1 MIQSERGIT
10 MRKKYGTFNSKTGQ
24 PTVTDDLKLINGIG
38 PAVEKRL
45 HGVGIFTFAQL
56 AVLSSAD
63 IAAAVADLN
72 GLSAERITKQDWLGQ
87 ARKLVPESV
96 QNEAQQA
103 SILYLGSEKSAS
115 PLTGK
120 PMLTGTLL
128 VPKMEIKGV
137 ASTGHRRSLVHNEP
151 FDVNLFLDLS
161 ELLIPDNTQLHYKV
175 SLYGKNRGRSG
186 LVIGEAIGTIEP
198 SDNAYITVEGNILPE
213 KGIYQLTA
221 TVILGLP
228 TMKLSVRPGTTAIID
243 GGLVDVC

>member
-1 MIQSERGIT
+1 MPKKVGI
-10 MRKKYGTFNSKTGQ
+10 FNSKSGQ
-24 PTVTDDLKLINGIG
+24 QSEADDLKIISGIG

-63 IAAAVADLN
+63 IAAAVADLS
-72 GLSAERITKQDWLGQ
+72 GLSAERIAKQDWTGQ
-87 ARKLVPESV
+87 ARKLVLESIPNEV
-96 QNEAQQA
+96 QKEAT
-103 SILYLGSEKSAS
+103 LYLGSEMSAN
-115 PLTGK
+115 PLTVK
-120 PMLTGTLL
+120 PMLTGTLH
-128 VPKMEIKGV
+128 VHKMEIKGAV
-137 ASTGHRRSLVHNEP
+137 STGQRRSLVHNEP
-151 FDVNLFLDLS
+151 FDVYLFLDLS

-198 SDNAYITVEGNILPE
+198 SDSAYITVEGNILPE